1 MFCVFK
7 QKTVYEMRISDW
19 SSDVCSS
26 DLPGQALEVAG
37 LAKHD
42 LAAGP
47 LQGQARRDAGAR
59 RAAVD
64 LPSREDAGVACR
76 RRGVGIAAVG
86 EDGAVE
92 KREVGIG
99 GIRERDLGARD
110 RKRVGSGKRRSVRV
124 DLGGR
129 RTHKKKK

>member
-92 KREVGIG
+92 KREV
-99 GIRERDLGARD
+99 D
-110 RKRVGSGKRRSVRV
+110 RKSTRLNSS
-124 DLGGR
+124 
-129 RTHKKKK
+129 H